1 MKKNGCTL
9 ALIAQ
14 RVQYILMV
22 IIFVGAS
29 MLHLHLGVRIVLRR
43 SIQNLMDLDI
53 SYDEKMRRKYEW
65 YYDFM
70 SFIRKNTPDD
80 ATILF
85 PHQYV
90 NIGDLSIGGYF
101 LLPRRLHY
109 GNREILRKLKPPVYV
124 VIYKEFPTFQVEGPR
139 MIHDSLSGLIHYQ
152 PKSTGE

>member
-1 MKKNGCTL
+1 
-9 ALIAQ
+9 
-14 RVQYILMV
+14 MV
-22 IIFVGAS
+22 IIFVGGF

-43 SIQNLMDLDI
+43 SIKNLMDLHI

-85 PHQYV
+85 PPQFVWSYS
-90 NIGDLSIGGYF
+90 NGYF

-109 GNREILRKLKPPVYV
+109 GNREIFHKLKPPVYV
-124 VIYKEFPTFQVEGPR
+124 VIYKKFPTFKVDGPR
-139 MIHDSLSGLIHYQ
+139 IIHDSQSGLIHYQ
-152 PKSTGE
+152 SKSTGE

>member
-1 MKKNGCTL
+1 MKENGCTL

-14 RVQYILMV
+14 RVRYILMV

-43 SIQNLMDLDI
+43 SIQNLMDLHI
-53 SYDEKMRRKYEW
+53 SYDEKMRRRYNW

-70 SFIRKNTPDD
+70 SFIRKNTPDH

-85 PHQYV
+85 PHQFVWSYS
-90 NIGDLSIGGYF
+90 NEYF
-101 LLPRRLHY
+101 SLPRCLHY

>member
-1 MKKNGCTL
+1 MHPSFKRSTSSIYSDGDYFCRCIYASPAFRSPYSITTL
-9 ALIAQ
+9 NTKPHGSA
-14 RVQYILMV
+14 Y
-22 IIFVGAS
+22 F
-29 MLHLHLGVRIVLRR
+29 LRR
-43 SIQNLMDLDI
+43 
-53 SYDEKMRRKYEW
+53 KMRRRYNW
-65 YYDFM
+65 CYDFM

-85 PHQYV
+85 PHQFVWSYS
-90 NIGDLSIGGYF
+90 NGYF

-124 VIYKEFPTFQVEGPR
+124 VIYKEFPTFKVEGPR

>member
-14 RVQYILMV
+14 RVRYILMV

-43 SIQNLMDLDI
+43 SIQNLMDLHI
-53 SYDEKMRRKYEW
+53 SYDEKMRRRYDW

-85 PHQYV
+85 PHQFVWSYS
-90 NIGDLSIGGYF
+90 NGYF

-109 GNREILRKLKPPVYV
+109 GNQEILRKVEPPVYV
-124 VIYKEFPTFQVEGPR
+124 VIYKEFPTFKVEGPR

>member
-1 MKKNGCTL
+1 MKENGCTL

-14 RVQYILMV
+14 RVRYILMV

-29 MLHLHLGVRIVLRR
+29 MLHLHLGVRVVLDR
-43 SIQNLMDLDI
+43 SIQNLMDLHI
-53 SYDEKMRRKYEW
+53 SYDEKMRRRYNW

-70 SFIRKNTPDD
+70 SFIRKNTPDH

-85 PHQYV
+85 PDQFVWSYS
-90 NIGDLSIGGYF
+90 NGYF
-101 LLPRRLHY
+101 LLPRRLDY

-124 VIYKEFPTFQVEGPR
+124 VIYKEFPTFKVEGPR

>member
-1 MKKNGCTL
+1 MKKNECTL

-14 RVQYILMV
+14 RVRYILMV

-29 MLHLHLGVRIVLRR
+29 MLHLHLGVRVVLDR
-43 SIQNLMDLDI
+43 SIQNLMDLHI

-65 YYDFM
+65 YYDFV

-85 PHQYV
+85 PHQFVWSYS
-90 NIGDLSIGGYF
+90 NEYF

-109 GNREILRKLKPPVYV
+109 GNRETLRKLKPPVYV
-124 VIYKEFPTFQVEGPR
+124 VIYKEFPTFKVEGPR
-139 MIHDSLSGLIHYQ
+139 MIYDSLSGLIHYQ